1 MASLKLRAPAPCL
14 TQADLQ
20 AKINEVRG
28 LIGPALSK
36 FPTMSSDASILRF
49 LRARNFN
56 TKKTAKMLKETLKW
70 RMEYKP
76 EMIRWEHI
84 AREGETGK
92 VYKANYCDKIGRTVL
107 VMRPGFQNSSKTD
120 GQIRYLVYCM
130 ENAVLDLKPGQQQMV
145 WLIDFRGWNMSSI
158 SVKTTQETARVLQ
171 NRYPERLGLAILYN
185 PPKLFES
192 FWTMVK
198 PFLERKT
205 HKKVRFVY
213 AENPESKKIM
223 DELFEKEKLE
233 MAFGGICSQGFD
245 YKTHSQRMKEDD
257 KKMMEFIKSGA
268 PLPSDQNVQNQPEP
282 VSPESPSGGLY
293 DDDDSSSSNEED
305 DDNSPSSI
313 HHIRFN

>member
-20 AKINEVRG
+20 AKISEVRG
-28 LIGPALSK
+28 LIGPALTK

-49 LRARNFN
+49 LRARNWN
-56 TKKTAKMLKETLKW
+56 SKKAAKMLKETLKW
-70 RMEYKP
+70 RMDYKP

-92 VYKANYCDKIGRTVL
+92 VYKAHYTDKIGRTVL
-107 VMRPGFQNSSKTD
+107 VMRPGFQNTSKTD

-145 WLIDFRGWNMSSI
+145 WLIDFCGWNMSSI

-171 NRYPERLGLAILYN
+171 NRYPERLALAILYN

-213 AENPESKKIM
+213 AENPESRKIM
-223 DELFEKEKLE
+223 EELFEKDKLE
-233 MAFGGICSQGFD
+233 AAFGGSCGTQGFD

-257 KKMMEFIKSGA
+257 KKMMDFIKSGA
-268 PLPSDQNVQNQPEP
+268 PLPSDQNVQNQSEP
-282 VSPESPSGGLY
+282 LSPESPSAGLY
-293 DDDDSSSSNEED
+293 EDDDDDDDSSD
-305 DDNSPSSI
+305 DDNSPSSVQ
-313 HHIRFN
+313 HIRF